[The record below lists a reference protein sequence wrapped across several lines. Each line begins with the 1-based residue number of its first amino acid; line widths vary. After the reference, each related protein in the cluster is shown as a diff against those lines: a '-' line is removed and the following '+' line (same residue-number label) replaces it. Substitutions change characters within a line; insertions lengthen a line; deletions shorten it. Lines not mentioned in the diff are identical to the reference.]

1 MISVKYFANLKEV
14 AGKESEELTASDGMK
29 LKDLCN
35 QLENSQSQIVEMI
48 RQKNVMVAINQ
59 EMANMDSV
67 IKDGDEIAFLPPFS
81 GGL

>member
-1 MISVKYFANLKEV
+1 MISIKYFANLKEV
-14 AGKESEELTASDGMK
+14 AGKESEELTASDGMN
-29 LKDLCN
+29 LEDLCL
-35 QLENSQSQIVEMI
+35 QLEKSQSQIVEMI

-59 EMANMDSV
+59 EMATMDST

>member
-1 MISVKYFANLKEV
+1 MISIKYFANLKEV

-29 LKDLCN
+29 LADLCS
-35 QLENSQSQIVEMI
+35 QLEDSQSQIVEMI

-59 EMANMDSV
+59 EMATMDTE

-81 GGL
+81 GG

>member
-1 MISVKYFANLKEV
+1 MISIKYFANLKEV

-29 LKDLCN
+29 LDDLCR
-35 QLENSQSQIVEMI
+35 QLESSQSQIVEMI

-59 EMANMDSV
+59 EMATMNTI
-67 IKDGDEIAFLPPFS
+67 IKDGDEVAFLPPFS

>member
-1 MISVKYFANLKEV
+1 MISIKYFANLREV
-14 AGKESEELTASDGMK
+14 AGKESEELTASSEMK
-29 LKDLCN
+29 LEDLCR
-35 QLENSQSQIVEMI
+35 QLEKSQTQIVEMV

-59 EMANMDSV
+59 EMATMDST

>member
-1 MISVKYFANLKEV
+1 MISIKYFANLREV
-14 AGKESEELTASDGMK
+14 AGKESEELPASEGMT
-29 LKDLCN
+29 LGDLCR
-35 QLENSQSQIVEMI
+35 QLEDSQSQIVEMI

-59 EMANMDSV
+59 EMATLETE

>member
-1 MISVKYFANLKEV
+1 MISIKYFANLREV

-29 LKDLCN
+29 LEDLCN
-35 QLENSQSQIVEMI
+35 QLANSQSQIVEMV

-59 EMANMDSV
+59 EMANMDSE

>member
-48 RQKNVMVAINQ
+48 RQKKV
-59 EMANMDSV
+59 
-67 IKDGDEIAFLPPFS
+67 LH
-81 GGL
+81 L

>member
-1 MISVKYFANLKEV
+1 MISVKYFANLREV
-14 AGKESEELTASDGMK
+14 AGKESEELTFAEGMK
-29 LKDLCN
+29 LDDLCS

-59 EMANMDSV
+59 EMATMESQ